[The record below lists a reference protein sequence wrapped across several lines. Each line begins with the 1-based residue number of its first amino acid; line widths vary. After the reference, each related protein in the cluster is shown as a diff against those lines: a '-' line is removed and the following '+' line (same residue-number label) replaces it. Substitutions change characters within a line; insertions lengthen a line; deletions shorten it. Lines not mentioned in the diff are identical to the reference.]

1 MTTRALAA
9 GWILGGA
16 WLSSCAVGPDY
27 HAPAP
32 IAGSQGPLLGTT
44 EAQAAA
50 TEPPQTWWRLY
61 QDPVLDDLVREAFR
75 ANTDLAVAAANLSAA
90 RASLEAART
99 ARYPQTEFG
108 AGTERARDPTTDEI
122 LEFGGHPP
130 QTFWFYDALLD
141 VSYEVDL
148 FGHVR
153 RAIEAA
159 HADADA
165 AIAARDV
172 VKITVAAETTR
183 AYAQVCALGE
193 AIAVTRRSIDVVSHE
208 ERITVDRRDAGA
220 AADFDVVRAQA
231 LVAQVRASLPPLIG
245 QRQSALFQLA
255 QLLGRPPGG
264 APDPAQACVQPPTL
278 KALLPVGDGATLLAR
293 RPDVRLAERRVAS
306 ATARIGVATAD
317 LYPRISLLGSYG
329 SVAVQPSQIFESAG
343 VTWGIGPSIKWSFP
357 NQSPVRAR
365 IHQAR
370 AGEQAAVAGFDGVV
384 LSALK
389 ETDQSLATYAA
400 ELARRQDILTARDR
414 ARQAFDMANDQF
426 LAGATSNLDLLN
438 AEVTLV
444 SAEAAVA
451 ASDGALAQDQIGVFK
466 ALGGGWQ
473 P

>member
-1 MTTRALAA
+1 MKSRPLTALWMLGAAALA
-9 GWILGGA
+9 G
-16 WLSSCAVGPDY
+16 CAVGPDY
-27 HAPAP
+27 HVPPP
-32 IAGSQGPLLGTT
+32 IAGSSAPLLGTT
-44 EAQAAA
+44 EAQATAA
-50 TEPPQTWWRLY
+50 EPPPRWWRLY
-61 QDPVLDDLVREAFR
+61 QDPVLDDLVQEAFR
-75 ANTDLAVAAANLSAA
+75 ANTDLRVAAANLSAA
-90 RASLEAART
+90 RASLESART
-99 ARYPQTEFG
+99 GRYPQTEFG
-108 AGTERARDPTTDEI
+108 AGTERARDATTNEI

-148 FGHVR
+148 FGRVR

-159 HADADA
+159 RADADA

-172 VKITVAAETTR
+172 VAITVAAETTR

-193 AIAVTRRSIDVVSHE
+193 AIAVTRRSIEVVSHE
-208 ERITVDRRDAGA
+208 ERITADRRDAGA

-231 LVAQVRASLPPLIG
+231 LSAQVRASLPPLIG

-255 QLLGRPPGG
+255 QLLGRTPGG
-264 APDPAQACVQPPTL
+264 VPQAAQECVQPPTL
-278 KALLPVGDGATLLAR
+278 KDLIPVGDGASLLAR
-293 RPDVRLAERRVAS
+293 RPDVRQAERRVAA

-329 SVAVQPSQIFESAG
+329 GIAPQVSQVFDSEG
-343 VTWGIGPSIKWSFP
+343 LTWGIGPSIKWSFP

-370 AGEQAAVAGFDGVV
+370 ASEQAAVAGFDGVV
-384 LSALK
+384 LQALK
-389 ETDQSLATYAA
+389 ETDQSLSTYAA
-400 ELARRQDILTARDR
+400 ELARHQDILTARDK

-444 SAEAAVA
+444 SAESAVA